1 MSTSCLIIDDEPNL
15 RSLYA
20 RILALEGY
28 VVAEAASLEV
38 GKKQLLKHRPQVV
51 LLDVRLPDGN
61 GLGALPVLLKQSP
74 TSAFIVLTAQGSIAD
89 GVEAMRRGAFDYL
102 VKGDSEHLLLQ
113 RVALAAQ
120 QAASQTN
127 NLAGATG
134 WGALV
139 GRAPAFAAAVAHAR
153 QVAPTAATVLLTGE
167 TGTGKEQF
175 ARAIHQG
182 SSRAGGPFVAINCA
196 AIPAEMLESELF
208 GYKKGAF
215 TGALADKPGL
225 LAAAKGGTLFLDEI
239 GEMPLNLQ
247 AKLLRVLDGNGYMRL
262 GDTTEM
268 RLDARMI
275 AATHRHLPT
284 RVAEQTFRADLYYR
298 LAVFEIALPAL
309 RARTQDILL
318 LARHFLHAS
327 NHLSAISTVAAT
339 ILEQYPW
346 PGNIREL
353 RNALERAAI
362 VSAGAEILPEHLPV
376 YVLHPDTTAAMPQR
390 LEELERAHIL
400 QTLKLCGGNK
410 SKAAEALGIG
420 IATLYRKLD
429 KYQLEG

>member
-1 MSTSCLIIDDEPNL
+1 MQCLIIDDEPNL

-20 RILALEGY
+20 RILGLEGY
-28 VVAEAASLEV
+28 VVAEAATLEA
-38 GKKQLLKHRPQVV
+38 GKKQLLQHRPQVV

-61 GLGALPVLLKQSP
+61 GLEALPALLKQSP
-74 TSAFIVLTAQGSIAD
+74 ASAFIVLTAQGSIAD

-120 QAASQTN
+120 QAASQAQN
-127 NLAGATG
+127 QPKATG
-134 WGALV
+134 WEALI
-139 GRAPAFAAAVAHAR
+139 GQAPTFVEAVTQAR

-175 ARAIHQG
+175 ARAIHRG
-182 SSRAGGPFVAINCA
+182 SSRATGPFVAINCA

-225 LAAAKGGTLFLDEI
+225 LEAAKGGTLFLDEI
-239 GEMPLNLQ
+239 GEIPLGLQ

-262 GDTTEM
+262 GDTTALQ
-268 RLDARMI
+268 LDARII
-275 AATHRHLPT
+275 AATHRHLPA

-298 LAVFEIALPAL
+298 LAVFELALPAL
-309 RARTQDILL
+309 RARTQDILP
-318 LARHFLHAS
+318 LARHFLQVGSHRQA
-327 NHLSAISTVAAT
+327 LSTAAAT
-339 ILEQYPW
+339 LLEQYPW

-353 RNALERAAI
+353 RNAMERAAI
-362 VSAGAEILPEHLPV
+362 VSGGAEILPEHLPV
-376 YVLHPDTTAAMPQR
+376 YILHPSAASAHPQR

-400 QTLKLCGGNK
+400 QALKLCGGNK
-410 SKAAEALGIG
+410 QKTAEALGIG
-420 IATLYRKLD
+420 IATLYRKLE

>member
-175 ARAIHQG
+175 ARA
-182 SSRAGGPFVAINCA
+182 
-196 AIPAEMLESELF
+196 
-208 GYKKGAF
+208 
-215 TGALADKPGL
+215 
-225 LAAAKGGTLFLDEI
+225 LFLDEI